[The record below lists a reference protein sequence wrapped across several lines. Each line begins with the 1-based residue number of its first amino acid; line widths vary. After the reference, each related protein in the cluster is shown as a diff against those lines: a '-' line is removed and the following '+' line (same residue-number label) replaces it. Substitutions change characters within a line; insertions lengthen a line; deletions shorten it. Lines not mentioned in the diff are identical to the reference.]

1 MDNVDTLDSVDTV
14 DNIDTEDTVANGDY
28 RLQITEL
35 QINIVDILILDTA
48 WTLYTVNM

>member
-28 RLQITEL
+28 RLQIT
-35 QINIVDILILDTA
+35 IVDILILDTA
-48 WTLYTVNM
+48 WTLYTVNT

>member
-28 RLQITEL
+28 RLQTTDKYCRYFDFRYCL
-35 QINIVDILILDTA
+35 DIV
-48 WTLYTVNM
+48 YS